1 MTPNAAVSHRKAPKS
16 VWRPASIPPDRLG
29 ELMLPDYLA
38 AIRGPLRGR
47 RGKRRDG
54 RGSGG
59 EEGEEKEEG
68 R

>member
-38 AIRGPLRGR
+38 AIRG
-47 RGKRRDG
+47 KRRDG